1 MTGPIPFVASTLHET
16 HAIREIVMHFA
27 KMRIGLALVILVA
40 IVGMRSANAQD
51 FLNQNWILDPSRSH
65 VYMQTEKREGI
76 IEKHQFTAVE
86 GNISRDGNAIVR
98 IDLNSIDTGIDLR
111 NVRMR
116 FLLFETYK
124 FPYAEISAK
133 LDKAKLQELATRS
146 RITYPLTLQVNM
158 HGIVK
163 EIQTSVS
170 IARTGNATME
180 VATIDP
186 IVVTAE
192 SFDFMKGVGKLVDA
206 MGGIRI
212 VPSSP
217 VSFDLVFGTGSLA
230 PELEA
235 ARAGRE
241 KSRAE
246 QEARVIPADEC
257 ETRFTVIS
265 EAQAIYF
272 KTGSAELDR
281 TSEPMLDNAADI
293 AKRCPSVKFDV
304 EGHTDSVGT
313 KGSNQRLSEQRAQS
327 VVDYLTG
334 KGTSAAR
341 IQSAGYGDTH
351 PAAPNNNEANRSKN
365 RRIEFRVKK
374 N

>member
-1 MTGPIPFVASTLHET
+1 
-16 HAIREIVMHFA
+16 MHFA
-27 KMRIGLALVILVA
+27 KMRIRLALVILAA
-40 IVGMRSANAQD
+40 IVGTRSADAQD
-51 FLNQNWILDPSRSH
+51 ILNQDWILDPSRSH

-86 GNISRDGNAIVR
+86 GNIGRDGNATVR

-124 FPYAEISAK
+124 FPYAEITAK
-133 LDKAKLQELATRS
+133 LDKAKLQELTTRS
-146 RITYPLTLQVNM
+146 RITYPLTLRVNM
-158 HGIVK
+158 HGIIN
-163 EIQTSVS
+163 EMQTLVS
-170 IARTGNATME
+170 IARTGNATVE

-186 IVVTAE
+186 LPVTAE
-192 SFDFMKGVGKLVDA
+192 SFDLVKGVGKLVDA

-217 VSFDLVFGTGSLA
+217 VSFDLVFGTGSLT

-235 ARAGRE
+235 ARASRE
-241 KSRAE
+241 KNRAE
-246 QEARVIPADEC
+246 QEARVIPAGEC
-257 ETRFTVIS
+257 ETRFSVIS

-313 KGSNQRLSEQRAQS
+313 KAFNQRLSEQRAQS

-351 PAAPNNNEANRSKN
+351 PAAPNNSEANRSKN

>member
-1 MTGPIPFVASTLHET
+1 MI
-16 HAIREIVMHFA
+16 MHFT
-27 KMRIGLALVILVA
+27 KKPFGLALVLLAA
-40 IVGMRSANAQD
+40 IVGIRAAAAQD
-51 FLNQNWILDPSRSH
+51 FLNQDWILDPSRSH
-65 VYMQTEKREGI
+65 VYMQTEKLQGV
-76 IEKHQFTAVE
+76 IEKHQFTSVE
-86 GNISRDGNAIVR
+86 GNIDRNGQATVR
-98 IDLNSIDTGIDLR
+98 IDLNTIDTGIDLR

-124 FPYAEISAK
+124 FPYAEITAT
-133 LDKAKLQELATRS
+133 LDKSKLQELATRS
-146 RITYPLTLQVNM
+146 RITYPLTVRVNM
-158 HGIVK
+158 HGLVR
-163 EIQTSVS
+163 EFETPVSV
-170 IARTGNATME
+170 ARISPTRME
-180 VATIDP
+180 VATINP
-186 IVVTAE
+186 INVTGE
-192 SFDFMKGVGKLVDA
+192 NFDFTKGLGKLADA
-206 MGGIRI
+206 VGGIRI
-212 VPSSP
+212 VPESP
-217 VSFDLVFGTGSLA
+217 VSFDLVFGTGSLT

-235 ARAGRE
+235 ARASRE

-246 QEARVIPADEC
+246 QEVRAIPADEC

-272 KTGSAELDR
+272 KTGSAELDK

-313 KGSNQRLSEQRAQS
+313 KVFNQRLSEQRAQS

-341 IQSAGYGDTH
+341 IQSAGYGDIH

-365 RRIEFRVKK
+365 RRIEFKVKK

>member
-1 MTGPIPFVASTLHET
+1 
-16 HAIREIVMHFA
+16 
-27 KMRIGLALVILVA
+27 
-40 IVGMRSANAQD
+40 
-51 FLNQNWILDPSRSH
+51 
-65 VYMQTEKREGI
+65 MQT
-76 IEKHQFTAVE
+76 
-86 GNISRDGNAIVR
+86 
-98 IDLNSIDTGIDLR
+98 L
-111 NVRMR
+111 
-116 FLLFETYK
+116 
-124 FPYAEISAK
+124 
-133 LDKAKLQELATRS
+133 
-146 RITYPLTLQVNM
+146 
-158 HGIVK
+158 
-163 EIQTSVS
+163 VS
-170 IARTGNATME
+170 IARTGNATVE

-186 IVVTAE
+186 ISVTAE
-192 SFDFMKGVGKLVDA
+192 SFDLVKGVGKLVDA

-217 VSFDLVFGTGSLA
+217 VSFDLVFGTGSLT

-235 ARAGRE
+235 ARASRE
-241 KSRAE
+241 KNRAE

-257 ETRFTVIS
+257 ETRFSVIS

-293 AKRCPSVKFDV
+293 AKRCPAVKFDV

-313 KGSNQRLSEQRAQS
+313 KAFNQRLSEQRAQS

-351 PAAPNNNEANRSKN
+351 PAAPNNNEANKSKN